1 MKKLVFDYEMKLSFS
16 SPVTDHRFQL
26 RCIPATG
33 PRQQVIDVAVKIE
46 PDVELET
53 TIDSFDSV
61 VMTGFIPEPHTMFNY
76 SVTGIAFV
84 DNAHIKS
91 EIYKPLYRFNSALT
105 VPGPAIEAL
114 IGICRERIASLPAD
128 CTPIDQAREVMDEV
142 FKTFVYTPASTTIRT
157 TAEEAFAQR
166 KGVCQDYAHVMLS
179 VCRHVGLTARYIAG
193 LLGVEGATHAWVEI
207 YHDGRWVGL
216 DPTHTTVWSTTTTSP
231 SPMAAITATAC
242 STSASSP
249 AATSSRTSGSTLPCT
264 SRDTDSPTFSRCRI
278 PYFGRCKA
286 DKQKRPKRHCFNLHC
301 MRIRRDSN
309 SRRGS
314 PSHAFEACSL
324 DRSDTYPFVT

>member
-193 LLGVEGATHAWVEI
+193 CSASRAPRTHGSKSTMM
-207 YHDGRWVGL
+207 DVGSVWT
-216 DPTHTTVWSTTTTSP
+216 PHTTVWSTTTTSP

-264 SRDTDSPTFSRCRI
+264 SRDTDSPTFSM
-278 PYFGRCKA
+278 P
-286 DKQKRPKRHCFNLHC
+286 
-301 MRIRRDSN
+301 DSVFRQMQ
-309 SRRGS
+309 SR
-314 PSHAFEACSL
+314 
-324 DRSDTYPFVT
+324 

>member
-1 MKKLVFDYEMKLSFS
+1 
-16 SPVTDHRFQL
+16 
-26 RCIPATG
+26 
-33 PRQQVIDVAVKIE
+33 VIDVAVKIE

-216 DPTHTTVWSTTTTSP
+216 DPTHNRMVDDNY
-231 SPMAAITATAC
+231 ITIAHGRDYRDC
-242 STSASSP
+242 MLDIGIFSGCDVKQDQWVNASVHEQ
-249 AATSSRTSGSTLPCT
+249 G
-264 SRDTDSPTFSRCRI
+264 
-278 PYFGRCKA
+278 Y
-286 DKQKRPKRHCFNLHC
+286 
-301 MRIRRDSN
+301 
-309 SRRGS
+309 
-314 PSHAFEACSL
+314 
-324 DRSDTYPFVT
+324 

>member
-1 MKKLVFDYEMKLSFS
+1 MVCVSVFDYAGKRHRVGVVYRRLSDEYLDPFAFNPDS
-16 SPVTDHRFQL
+16 VIGVPPCWSHRAL
-26 RCIPATG
+26 YRRIVGWRGVPRTLGWRCI
-33 PRQQVIDVAVKIE
+33 
-46 PDVELET
+46 
-53 TIDSFDSV
+53 
-61 VMTGFIPEPHTMFNY
+61 MT
-76 SVTGIAFV
+76 S
-84 DNAHIKS
+84 
-91 EIYKPLYRFNSALT
+91 
-105 VPGPAIEAL
+105 
-114 IGICRERIASLPAD
+114 
-128 CTPIDQAREVMDEV
+128 
-142 FKTFVYTPASTTIRT
+142 
-157 TAEEAFAQR
+157 
-166 KGVCQDYAHVMLS
+166 
-179 VCRHVGLTARYIAG
+179 VGLG
-193 LLGVEGATHAWVEI
+193 LF
-207 YHDGRWVGL
+207 R
-216 DPTHTTVWSTTTTSP
+216 HTTVWSTTTTSP

>member
-1 MKKLVFDYEMKLSFS
+1 M
-16 SPVTDHRFQL
+16 
-26 RCIPATG
+26 
-33 PRQQVIDVAVKIE
+33 
-46 PDVELET
+46 
-53 TIDSFDSV
+53 
-61 VMTGFIPEPHTMFNY
+61 
-76 SVTGIAFV
+76 

-193 LLGVEGATHAWVEI
+193 CSVARAPRTHGSKSTMM
-207 YHDGRWVGL
+207 DVGSVWT
-216 DPTHTTVWSTTTTSP
+216 PHTTVWSTQLHHHRPWPRLPRLHARHRHLLRLRRQAGPVGQRFRARAGILIPDVFSMLD
-231 SPMAAITATAC
+231 SVFRQMQ
-242 STSASSP
+242 
-249 AATSSRTSGSTLPCT
+249 SR
-264 SRDTDSPTFSRCRI
+264 
-278 PYFGRCKA
+278 
-286 DKQKRPKRHCFNLHC
+286 
-301 MRIRRDSN
+301 
-309 SRRGS
+309 
-314 PSHAFEACSL
+314 
-324 DRSDTYPFVT
+324 

>member
-179 VCRHVGLTARYIAG
+179 VCRQSDSLPDTSRDCSASRAPRTHGSKSTMMDVGSVWT
-193 LLGVEGATHAWVEI
+193 
-207 YHDGRWVGL
+207 
-216 DPTHTTVWSTTTTSP
+216 PHTTVWSTTTTSP

>member
-142 FKTFVYTPASTTIRT
+142 FKTFVYTPASTTNGSR
-157 TAEEAFAQR
+157 
-166 KGVCQDYAHVMLS
+166 S
-179 VCRHVGLTARYIAG
+179 VR
-193 LLGVEGATHAWVEI
+193 
-207 YHDGRWVGL
+207 
-216 DPTHTTVWSTTTTSP
+216 
-231 SPMAAITATAC
+231 
-242 STSASSP
+242 
-249 AATSSRTSGSTLPCT
+249 
-264 SRDTDSPTFSRCRI
+264 
-278 PYFGRCKA
+278 
-286 DKQKRPKRHCFNLHC
+286 
-301 MRIRRDSN
+301 
-309 SRRGS
+309 
-314 PSHAFEACSL
+314 
-324 DRSDTYPFVT
+324 

>member
-193 LLGVEGATHAWVEI
+193 LLGGEGATHAWAEI

-216 DPTHTTVWSTTTTSP
+216 DPTHNRMVDDNY
-231 SPMAAITATAC
+231 ITIAHGRDYRDC
-242 STSASSP
+242 MLDIGIFSGCDVKQDQWVNASVHEQ
-249 AATSSRTSGSTLPCT
+249 G
-264 SRDTDSPTFSRCRI
+264 
-278 PYFGRCKA
+278 Y
-286 DKQKRPKRHCFNLHC
+286 
-301 MRIRRDSN
+301 
-309 SRRGS
+309 
-314 PSHAFEACSL
+314 
-324 DRSDTYPFVT
+324 

>member
-1 MKKLVFDYEMKLSFS
+1 MPVAGSCASAGDVVKKLVFDYEMRLSFS
-16 SPVTDHRFQL
+16 APVTDHRFQL
-26 RCIPATG
+26 RCIPSTG
-33 PRQQVIDVAVKIE
+33 PRQQVIDVEVKIQPE
-46 PDVELET
+46 TELET

-61 VMTGFIPEPHTMFNY
+61 VMTGFIPEPHDIFSY

-142 FKTFVYTPASTTIRT
+142 FKTFVYTPDSTTIRT

-193 LLGVEGATHAWVEI
+193 LLGGEGATHAWVEI

-216 DPTHTTVWSTTTTSP
+216 DPTHNRMVDDNY
-231 SPMAAITATAC
+231 ITIAHGRDYRDC
-242 STSASSP
+242 MLDIGIFSGCDVKQDQWVNASVHEQ
-249 AATSSRTSGSTLPCT
+249 G
-264 SRDTDSPTFSRCRI
+264 
-278 PYFGRCKA
+278 Y
-286 DKQKRPKRHCFNLHC
+286 
-301 MRIRRDSN
+301 
-309 SRRGS
+309 
-314 PSHAFEACSL
+314 
-324 DRSDTYPFVT
+324 

>member
-193 LLGVEGATHAWVEI
+193 LLGGEGATHAWVEI
-207 YHDGRWVGL
+207 YHDGRCVGL
-216 DPTHTTVWSTTTTSP
+216 DPTHTVWSTTTTSP

-264 SRDTDSPTFSRCRI
+264 SRDTDPRRFLDAGFRISADAKQINKKGRNAIVSTFI
-278 PYFGRCKA
+278 
-286 DKQKRPKRHCFNLHC
+286 
-301 MRIRRDSN
+301 
-309 SRRGS
+309 
-314 PSHAFEACSL
+314 ACG
-324 DRSDTYPFVT
+324 